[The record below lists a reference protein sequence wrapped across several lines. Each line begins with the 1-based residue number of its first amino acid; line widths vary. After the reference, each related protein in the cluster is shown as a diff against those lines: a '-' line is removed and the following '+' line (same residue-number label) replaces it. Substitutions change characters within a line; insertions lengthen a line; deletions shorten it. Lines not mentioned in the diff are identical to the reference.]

1 MADGTGGQAES
12 AGGQAGSVILLPVHP
27 RYADLIASGEKRVEF
42 RRCNFARNITSVV
55 IYSTSPDQKVVGV
68 CEVEQVI
75 RSTPSALWKEHGKV
89 AGITREALFGY
100 LKGVRD
106 ATAIVLRNFHW
117 FVPDLRLPMLG
128 IERAPQSFQ
137 YLRPSAVAVLD
148 RHKGQEASW

>member
-1 MADGTGGQAES
+1 MADETGGQED
-12 AGGQAGSVILLPVHP
+12 SVILLPVHP
-27 RYADLIASGEKRVEF
+27 QYADLIASGEKRVEF
-42 RRCNFARNITSVV
+42 RRGNFARNINRVV
-55 IYSTSPDQKVVGV
+55 IYSTSPDQKIMGV
-68 CEVEQVI
+68 CEVDQVI
-75 RSTPSALWKEHGKV
+75 RSTPSSLWKEHGKV

-100 LKGVRD
+100 LRGMRD

-137 YLRPSAVAVLD
+137 YLSPSAVAVLD